1 MFRDADE
8 ELKRLE
14 EELLLEETEDETEE
28 EYEEESADQVYYDPD
43 RVYNADDVDVDP
55 EELGEE
61 ILRPRK
67 KGGLGA
73 AICLLL
79 LAAALLIAA
88 AIVLRLRG

>member
-1 MFRDADE
+1 MFRDANE

-14 EELLLEETEDETEE
+14 EELLQEEAEDEIEE
-28 EYEEESADQVYYDPD
+28 EYEEEFVESVYYDPN
-43 RVYNADDVDVDP
+43 RIYNADDVDTDP
-55 EELGEE
+55 EDLGEE